1 MQEMENGRISSREMR
16 CRAVKEYHGKSDKE
30 LTFSIGEEIKIID
43 DKIEPGWLK
52 GELNGKT
59 GIFPVDFCEYID
71 NPNETTENKIKRS
84 KSRSLINS
92 DLLLARLQIIRKDNQ
107 ISELLFQLDEKNK
120 QINAISKKLQDKNK
134 KVHELHQ
141 KDKERIDECLQLT
154 ARVQI
159 IEEKY
164 EKLVRLFLL
173 PFLSF
178 ENSCKISA

>member
-1 MQEMENGRISSREMR
+1 MQEMEKGRISSREMR
-16 CRAVKEYHGKSDKE
+16 CRAVKDYHGKSDKE

-92 DLLLARLQIIRKDNQ
+92 DLLLARLQII
-107 ISELLFQLDEKNK
+107 
-120 QINAISKKLQDKNK
+120 
-134 KVHELHQ
+134 
-141 KDKERIDECLQLT
+141 
-154 ARVQI
+154 
-159 IEEKY
+159 
-164 EKLVRLFLL
+164 
-173 PFLSF
+173 
-178 ENSCKISA
+178 